1 MSELMKSVSGIRG
14 VFGEGL
20 NPEIVMKYA
29 GLFGSRRSEV
39 GSRNG
44 YQRTKI
50 VVGRD
55 SRTTGDALVHAAIAG
70 LLSVGVDVIW
80 IGIVATPTLLLSVK
94 ELGAQGGIC
103 VTASHNPAEWNAL
116 KLVDANGM
124 FLFPEVMSVYLSMLD
139 DSIEYVKWDEMGV
152 KYEDFDASWRHIK
165 KILSIEYL
173 DVEKVRGKRFKVVLD
188 SVNGA
193 GGVISP
199 TLLRELGC
207 EVVEINSEPTGYFA
221 HEPEPLAKN
230 LGQICDEVR
239 KHKAD
244 IGFAT
249 DPDVDRL
256 VIIDEKGECVGEE
269 FSLLLAEKFVL
280 RQKTIL
286 SLREPSSL
294 SLREPSP
301 LSLQGSEATKQ
312 SSKYIGDIVT
322 NLSSSMASED
332 IAREFG
338 VKVIRTKVGEINV
351 GKTMMEIGSPIGGEG
366 NGGIICPE
374 VNYTRDAV
382 VGMAL
387 VLSYMAER
395 GLTISDL
402 VSEIP
407 RYYFAKDAITAS
419 TIGEGLNNDH
429 VMQKALTIYPEA
441 KKDTTDGVKIIF
453 DKAWIHIRKSGTEPI
468 IRVYVEAGSEQKA
481 QELCK
486 ETINKLMG

>member
-1 MSELMKSVSGIRG
+1 MNELMKSVSGIRG
-14 VFGEGL
+14 IFGRGI
-20 NPEIVMKYA
+20 NPENVMRFAAQFWMMQK
-29 GLFGSRRSEV
+29 
-39 GSRNG
+39 NG
-44 YQRTKI
+44 NPPYPPLKRGESKTKI

-55 SRTTGDALVHAAIAG
+55 SRTTGEALVHAAIAG
-70 LLSVGVDVIW
+70 LLSVGVDVVW
-80 IGIVATPTLLLSVK
+80 LGVVATPTLLLNVK
-94 ELGAQGGIC
+94 ELNAQGGIC
-103 VTASHNPAEWNAL
+103 ITASHNPAEWNAL
-116 KLVDANGM
+116 KIVDSNGM
-124 FLFPEVMSVYLSMLD
+124 FLFPEVMNEYLSLLD
-139 DSIEYVKWDEMGV
+139 NEISYVNWDEMGT
-152 KYEDFDASWRHIK
+152 KTEDFDASWRHIA
-165 KILSIEYL
+165 KILTIKYL
-173 DVEKVRGKRFKVVLD
+173 DVEKIRRSKFKVVLD

-207 EVVEINSEPTGYFA
+207 EVIEINSEPTGHFA

-230 LGQICDEVR
+230 LIQICEEVKKR
-239 KHKAD
+239 KAD

-280 RQKTIL
+280 RYLK
-286 SLREPSSL
+286 
-294 SLREPSP
+294 
-301 LSLQGSEATKQ
+301 
-312 SSKYIGDIVT
+312 GDIVT

-332 IAREFG
+332 IAKEFG
-338 VKVIRTKVGEINV
+338 VKIIRTKVGEINV

-382 VGMAL
+382 AGMAL
-387 VLSYMAER
+387 VLGYMAEK

-407 RYYFAKDAITAS
+407 RYYFAKDAITPS
-419 TIGEGLNNDH
+419 TEEEG
-429 VMQKALTIYPEA
+429 VYIMQRAMTIYPEA
-441 KKDTTDGVKIIF
+441 RKDTTDGVKIIF

-468 IRVYVEAGSEQKA
+468 IRVYAEAESEQKA
-481 QELCK
+481 KDLCK
-486 ETINKLMG
+486 EVINQLRESS